1 MCGRFSEKEWVFLD
15 FPYRTM
21 YTATNLSN
29 SYSNYMP
36 VILLAFF
43 KTTRT
48 LFFGGG
54 GNASFFENWEIL
66 NNELNVLK
74 LEFEVNIMDNKT
86 SHNSSSI

>member
-15 FPYRTM
+15 FPYQTM

-29 SYSNYMP
+29 SFKLYASDFVGFFQNYP
-36 VILLAFF
+36 HPFL
-43 KTTRT
+43 
-48 LFFGGG
+48 GGEY
-54 GNASFFENWEIL
+54 ASFFENWEIL